1 MKRVLT
7 ICLILVMLMTLCVGI
22 TAATGGFMVSPSGN
36 AAPDLVEATNESED
50 CEAIIYVV
58 SYAERNLLLDED
70 RQKLEEAY
78 SIIRNANDITTLC
91 SPLAYLAGKL
101 NLDPGKLAVSDMFD
115 INYVCGEHDNHGKFE
130 IVLKSTTFENFVA
143 LLHYTG
149 ETWELME
156 DAKVEMVDGE
166 LHLTFTAHNFSPFA
180 VVVDTTVA
188 DEPANDNEVLINT
201 YLVIIALILL
211 AIVLF
216 AIII

>member
-1 MKRVLT
+1 MKRVIT
-7 ICLILVMLMTLCVGI
+7 ICLILVMVMTLCVGI
-22 TAATGGFMVSPSGN
+22 SAATGGFLVSPSGN
-36 AAPDLVEATNESED
+36 AAPEVVDATNESED
-50 CEAIIYVV
+50 CESIVYIV
-58 SYAERNLLLDED
+58 SYADRHLLSDED

-78 SIIRNANDITTLC
+78 SIIRNSNDITTLC

-115 INYVCGEHDNHGKFE
+115 INYVCGEHDDHGKFE

-143 LLHYTG
+143 LVHYTG

-166 LHLTFTAHNFSPFA
+166 LHLTFTAHDFSPFA

>member
-1 MKRVLT
+1 MKRVIT
-7 ICLILVMLMTLCVGI
+7 ICLILVMVMTLCVGI
-22 TAATGGFMVSPSGN
+22 SAATGGFLVSPSGN
-36 AAPDLVEATNESED
+36 AAPELVDATNESED
-50 CEAIIYVV
+50 CESIVYIV
-58 SYAERNLLLDED
+58 SYADRHLLSDES
-70 RQKLEEAY
+70 RQKLEDAY
-78 SIIRNANDITTLC
+78 SIIRNSNDITTLC

-115 INYVCGEHDNHGKFE
+115 INYVCDEHDNHGKFE

-143 LLHYTG
+143 LVHYTG

-166 LHLTFTAHNFSPFA
+166 LHLTFTAHDFSPFA
-180 VVVDTTVA
+180 VIVDTTAA